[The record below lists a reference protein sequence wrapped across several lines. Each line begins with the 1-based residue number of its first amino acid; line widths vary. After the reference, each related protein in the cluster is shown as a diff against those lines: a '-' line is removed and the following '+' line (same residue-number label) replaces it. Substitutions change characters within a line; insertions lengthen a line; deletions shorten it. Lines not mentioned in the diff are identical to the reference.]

1 MTITPTPITE
11 TASITL
17 TVDPVTNVET
27 DVQHTTVTA
36 TTVETTTE
44 VRRNEP
50 SSGSYINPLQR
61 PIATVT
67 STSTTSTST
76 ITCLNSAYSVPT
88 AAGDLTKRGNNN
100 NIVSA
105 IFPTNWVKSQV
116 SQTCSCLSIPTPT
129 TTVTQL

>member
-1 MTITPTPITE
+1 MTITPTPVTD

-17 TVDPVTNVET
+17 NVEPVTNVET
-27 DVQHTTVTA
+27 EIQHTTVTA

-44 VRRNEP
+44 VRRNKP
-50 SSGSYINPLQR
+50 RSGSHTNLLQR
-61 PIATVT
+61 QIATVT

-88 AAGDLTKRGNNN
+88 AAGDLAKRGNNN
-100 NIVSA
+100 NNLVSA

-116 SQTCSCLSIPTPT
+116 SQACS
-129 TTVTQL
+129 